1 MKKDSNKIAKIL
13 IRCLIGECILLAI
26 VVIGYV
32 GIRLHQKDKVNAGS
46 DPNQD
51 ALTQVVDQ
59 KKDTNGDGS
68 SGSEVS
74 NSEAYKENVE
84 TGNGNSLISQEEK
97 EKKEQEEQRAE
108 EKKQLLENANTL
120 ALGYDYESAIELIT
134 SYEANYE
141 QDEEL
146 KEAVATYQESIA
158 NLSLYGS
165 YESIDE
171 ISHVFFHSLI
181 VDTSKAFDLDR
192 MSNGYNYWMTTV
204 DEFNRMMEQMYEDGY
219 VLVSIHDVAHE
230 EIQEDGSVKMVP
242 GEILLPEGKKPFVLS
257 QDDVNFY
264 EYMQTDGFAR
274 RIVIDENGYPA
285 CEMELNGK
293 TVVARDYDVVPLL
306 EKFIEE
312 HPDFAYRGARGIIG
326 VTGYEGVMGYRTN
339 EKDSATY
346 EADVK
351 QATEVANR
359 LKELGWEF
367 ASHSYGH
374 GHMGQESAA
383 YVKRDSE
390 HWDQDVAPIVGKTD
404 IYLFPYGEDIQEGVG
419 KYAGEKY
426 ETLSGLGFKY
436 FCGVYAYPWIQVNDQ
451 YVRMTRRNLDGY
463 TMHFYPQRLED
474 LFDVAATIDA
484 ARPEFK

>member
-1 MKKDSNKIAKIL
+1 MKKHSNKLAKIL
-13 IRCLIGECILLAI
+13 IRCLIGEGILLA
-26 VVIGYV
+26 VVIMIYV
-32 GIRLHQKDKVNAGS
+32 GMMQQKKEKSSANGEQ
-46 DPNQD
+46 NID
-51 ALTQVVDQ
+51 ASTQVFDHQ
-59 KKDTNGDGS
+59 ITDSDELENTNSQDGVGDGTAQVGE
-68 SGSEVS
+68 SGV
-74 NSEAYKENVE
+74 
-84 TGNGNSLISQEEK
+84 SQEET
-97 EKKEQEEQRAE
+97 EIITNEAMRAE
-108 EKKQLLENANTL
+108 ERKHLLEKAEYL
-120 ALGYDYESAIELIT
+120 ALGYDYDSAIQTIT
-134 SYEANYE
+134 SYEDDY
-141 QDEEL
+141 QQYEEL
-146 KEAVATYQESIA
+146 MGAVATYEELKSG
-158 NLSLYGS
+158 LSLYGS
-165 YESIDE
+165 YDSVDE

-181 VDTSKAFDLDR
+181 ADTSKAFDGDF

-204 DEFNRMMEQMYEDGY
+204 DEFNRMMEQMYEEGY
-219 VLVSIHDVAHE
+219 VLVSIHDVARE
-230 EIQEDGSVKMVP
+230 EVQKDGSVKMVP

-264 EYMQTDGFAR
+264 EYMQSDGFAR
-274 RIVIDENGYPA
+274 RLVIDENGYPA
-285 CEMELNGK
+285 CEIQLDGE

-312 HPDFAYRGARGIIG
+312 HPDFSYHGARGIIG

-339 EKDSATY
+339 ETQSDTY

-374 GHMGQESAA
+374 GHMGKESAA

-390 HWDQDVAPIVGKTD
+390 RWNQTVAPIVGQTD
-404 IYLFPYGEDIQEGVG
+404 IYLFPYGEDIQEGIAR
-419 KYAGEKY
+419 YSGEKY

-436 FCGVYAYPWIQVNDQ
+436 FCGVYAYPWIQVSDQ

-463 TMHFYPQRLED
+463 TMHFYPNRLDD
-474 LFDVAATIDA
+474 LIDVAATLDS

>member
-1 MKKDSNKIAKIL
+1 MKKNSNKIAKIL
-13 IRCLIGECILLAI
+13 IRCLIGEGILLAI
-26 VVIGYV
+26 VIMVYV
-32 GIRLHQKDKVNAGS
+32 GIVQQKKEKASANSEQNVDASTQVFDQQITDGDESGNTNS
-46 DPNQD
+46 QD
-51 ALTQVVDQ
+51 AKGEGADQV
-59 KKDTNGDGS
+59 GE
-68 SGSEVS
+68 SG
-74 NSEAYKENVE
+74 
-84 TGNGNSLISQEEK
+84 LSQEESENMANK
-97 EKKEQEEQRAE
+97 VLKAE
-108 EKKQLLENANTL
+108 ERKQLLEKAEFL
-120 ALGYDYESAIELIT
+120 ALGYDYDSAIQMIT
-134 SYEANYE
+134 AYEDDYE
-141 QDEEL
+141 QYEEL
-146 KEAVATYQESIA
+146 TEAVDTYEEMKSS
-158 NLSLYGS
+158 LSLYGS
-165 YESIDE
+165 YDSVDE

-181 VDTSKAFDLDR
+181 ADTSKAFDGDF

-219 VLVSIHDVAHE
+219 VLVSIHDVARE
-230 EIQEDGSVKMVP
+230 EVQEDGSVKMVP

-264 EYMQTDGFAR
+264 EYMQSDGFAR
-274 RIVIDENGYPA
+274 RLVIDENGYPA
-285 CEMELNGK
+285 CEIELDGK

-312 HPDFAYRGARGIIG
+312 HPDFSYRGARGIIG

-339 EKDSATY
+339 ETESATY

-367 ASHSYGH
+367 ASHSFGH
-374 GHMGQESAA
+374 GHMGKESAA

-390 HWDQDVAPIVGKTD
+390 HWDQAIAPIVGETD
-404 IYLFPYGEDIQEGVG
+404 IYLFPYGEDIQEGIG
-419 KYAGEKY
+419 QYSGEKY

-463 TMHFYPQRLED
+463 SMHFYPNRLED
-474 LFDVAATIDA
+474 LFDVATTIDS

>member
-1 MKKDSNKIAKIL
+1 MKKDRNKIAKIL
-13 IRCLIGECILLAI
+13 IRCFIGGGILLA
-26 VVIGYV
+26 VVIIAYV
-32 GIRLHQKDKVNAGS
+32 GILQQKKEKASANS
-46 DPNQD
+46 EQKID
-51 ALTQVVDQ
+51 ASTQVFDHQ
-59 KKDTNGDGS
+59 TEDDD
-68 SGSEVS
+68 
-74 NSEAYKENVE
+74 E
-84 TGNGNSLISQEEK
+84 TGNANSQDAKGDGTIQEGESGLSQAEAENMAKEELK
-97 EKKEQEEQRAE
+97 SEER
-108 EKKQLLENANTL
+108 KQLLEKAEFL
-120 ALGYDYESAIELIT
+120 ALGYDYESAIQMIT
-134 SYEANYE
+134 SYGDDYE
-141 QDEEL
+141 QYEEL
-146 KEAVATYQESIA
+146 TEAVATYEEIKSG
-158 NLSLYGS
+158 LSLYGS
-165 YESIDE
+165 YDSVDE

-181 VDTSKAFDLDR
+181 EDTSKAFDGDY

-230 EIQEDGSVKMVP
+230 EVQEDGSVKMVP

-264 EYMQTDGFAR
+264 EYMQSDGFAR
-274 RIVIDENGYPA
+274 RLVIDENGYPA
-285 CEMELNGK
+285 CEIEVDGE

-312 HPDFAYRGARGIIG
+312 HPDFSYRGARGIIG

-339 EKDSATY
+339 ETESATY

-367 ASHSYGH
+367 ASHSFGH
-374 GHMGQESAA
+374 GHMGKESAA

-390 HWDQDVAPIVGKTD
+390 HWDQAIAPIVGETD
-404 IYLFPYGEDIQEGVG
+404 IYLFPYGEDIQEGIG

-463 TMHFYPQRLED
+463 SMHFYPNRLED
-474 LFDVAATIDA
+474 LFDVAATIDT